1 VLQPLYT
8 AAVSSIVELDPRN
21 AIKKGEAPR
30 TALAATALQSSQT
43 QGWFSSQLLYRAV
56 TPAEITQ
63 RASGRF
69 NCVHDYHGVCGH
81 DCTTHVKYLRNLR

>member
-8 AAVSSIVELDPRN
+8 VVSRIVELDPRN
-21 AIKKGEAPR
+21 AVKKGEAPR

-43 QGWFSSQLLYRAV
+43 QGWFSSQLFYMAV
-56 TPAEITQ
+56 TTAAITQ
-63 RASGRF
+63 RSSGRL

-81 DCTTHVKYLRNLR
+81 DCITHVKGLRNVR

>member
-8 AAVSSIVELDPRN
+8 AVVSSIVEPDAKN

-30 TALAATALQSSQT
+30 PTLAATALQSSQT

-56 TPAEITQ
+56 TTAEIMQ
-63 RASGRF
+63 RESGRL

-81 DCTTHVKYLRNLR
+81 DCTTQVKVLRNLR